1 LGEKKEEVEWNP
13 FWCLP
18 MAETHHGDRNL
29 TGKVY
34 QRLCSLHA
42 NLGIVDWG
50 GARATGVGG
59 GAGLGPGLVV
69 PCEQER
75 ERLEASMLGLLV
87 PALGRGGAGLQRRWG
102 RRATIPGGAGA

>member
-1 LGEKKEEVEWNP
+1 MESVLV
-13 FWCLP
+13 L
-18 MAETHHGDRNL
+18 THGGDSPW
-29 TGKVY
+29 
-34 QRLCSLHA
+34 LCSLHA
-42 NLGIVDWG
+42 DLGIVDWG